1 MFSIC
6 CTIIP
11 SGKLEEELK
20 SMAEAESKFNRDL
33 GVLRRNF
40 YQCIDQPH
48 IIWTIT
54 EWTSEKAHNVAAY
67 GIMKVRTD
75 DRVASAYFQPGL
87 YLEFFAKEL
96 PEVACTRDLE
106 AAPGLVVICHGIVAS
121 KKIEAWNKRIKATGE
136 VLAAKR
142 GLLRSRIFYNYYNST
157 HFWGLMEWSEREGYE
172 EERMVGEITVEEFTF
187 VGGLRS
193 ELAAYNQYYCAPL
206 SFG

>member
-6 CTIIP
+6 CTIIT

-48 IIWTIT
+48 VIWTIT
-54 EWTSEKAHNVAAY
+54 EWTSEKAHNVAAH

-87 YLEFFAKEL
+87 YLEFFAKE
-96 PEVACTRDLE
+96 
-106 AAPGLVVICHGIVAS
+106 
-121 KKIEAWNKRIKATGE
+121 
-136 VLAAKR
+136 
-142 GLLRSRIFYNYYNST
+142 
-157 HFWGLMEWSEREGYE
+157 
-172 EERMVGEITVEEFTF
+172 
-187 VGGLRS
+187 
-193 ELAAYNQYYCAPL
+193 
-206 SFG
+206 